1 MNKKLFLYIIKT
13 IFEIENW
20 LKTQHS
26 TIWGSW
32 LYVNSLS
39 LKSIYFID
47 KIKLILYPKIRNS
60 MTQLTLLII
69 NKFKPVR
76 QSTQKELRAYYP
88 KIYILCLESVQYV
101 RGSATV
107 VCEVVCTSAGA
118 VLFVAVYMFSWDVF
132 KDWIVL
138 QPIFVIKNSWKATF
152 GTNARTRPGRAFA
165 EVAAVWRI
173 FFPGARKP
181 LLSATYLQ
189 QRTQWLK
196 VPQKS
201 VST

>member
-1 MNKKLFLYIIKT
+1 MKLVKNLVGFLGD
-13 IFEIENW
+13 
-20 LKTQHS
+20 LKTPKFHPE
-26 TIWGSW
+26 INWP
-32 LYVNSLS
+32 
-39 LKSIYFID
+39 LK
-47 KIKLILYPKIRNS
+47 
-60 MTQLTLLII
+60 
-69 NKFKPVR
+69 
-76 QSTQKELRAYYP
+76 AYCP

-118 VLFVAVYMFSWDVF
+118 ELFVAVYMFSWDVF

-165 EVAAVWRI
+165 EVAAVWRV

-181 LLSATYLQ
+181 LLLVVSSWRA
-189 QRTQWLK
+189 QWLK

-201 VST
+201 ASLSCHCFPCFSIDVSTNRIVQTELSKTELFIQNYPNRIVQTELIKQN